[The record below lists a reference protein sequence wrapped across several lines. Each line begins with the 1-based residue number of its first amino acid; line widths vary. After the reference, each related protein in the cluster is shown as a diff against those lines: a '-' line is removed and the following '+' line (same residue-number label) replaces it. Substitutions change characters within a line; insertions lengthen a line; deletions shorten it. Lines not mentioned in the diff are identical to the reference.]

1 MRQHRLMERPFKETG
16 LPTWLSYV
24 RAMLIAFV
32 VLLAADWAAYLIWDR
47 WLDWPFLVAI
57 GIAWPLVMTAIT

>member
-1 MRQHRLMERPFKETG
+1 MRQHPLMERPFNATG
-16 LPTWLSYV
+16 LPTWLAYL

-47 WLDWPFLVAI
+47 WLDLPFLVAI
-57 GIAWPLVMTAIT
+57 AIAGPLVMTAIT